1 MMAALNVAG
10 MRITAAEI
18 TRDKNEVPTG
28 LSINM
33 AINNLRMDGEQVEI
47 SFTYRA
53 EYAENVGML
62 RLEGT
67 INILPGS
74 KKQAEEMVKSWKD
87 KKKLDDEI
95 AEEVLNNIN
104 FACGAHGTL
113 MARVVN
119 LQPPMMPPRIRIDKQ
134 GAGASAA

>member
-1 MMAALNVAG
+1 MAMNVTG

-18 TRDKNEVPTG
+18 TRSKNEVPTG

-33 AINNLRMDGEQVEI
+33 SINNVRMDGEQLEI
-47 SFTYRA
+47 AFAYRA
-53 EYAENVGML
+53 DYAENVGML
-62 RLEGT
+62 RIEGSM
-67 INILPGS
+67 LVMPSS
-74 KKQAEEMVKSWKD
+74 KKAAEDMVKQWKD
-87 KKKLDDEI
+87 KKKLDDDVSED
-95 AEEVLNNIN
+95 VLNNIN

-119 LQPPMMPPRIRIDKQ
+119 LQPPMMPPRIRLDKT